1 MLTEPCALD
10 GDNWTA
16 AARGESPTADR
27 CWNRAHVGGE
37 ASADASNGW
46 RVMRRDGAC
55 EGLPG

>member
-1 MLTEPCALD
+1 MLTETCALD